1 MSEYENA
8 HSEWAQLVKDWRKP
22 WEEWNEVMVR
32 ITLAFSKFENPPDED
47 LKLAESLREKVDS
60 ADAKMKEFQAN
71 LINRQRG

>member
-32 ITLAFSKFENPPDED
+32 ITLAFSKSENPTPED
-47 LKLAESLREKVDS
+47 LDLEERLNEKVGL
-60 ADAKMKEFQAN
+60 AQAKMDEFKAN
-71 LINRQRG
+71 LINRQRD